1 MKRVWL
7 NISPVFRKFLMSYL
21 IVLLIPLIAGYVSYR
36 TSIDVAEQSSL
47 ETSIMTL
54 QQSKDLME
62 RRLAEVQGFTK
73 QLAINQDLAR
83 LMTVRADEQ
92 NYDVYGLWK
101 MMRDISNYSQ
111 TNDFLSNFYIYLR
124 NSHLVLTPSTVYYR
138 PELFYESNHYEGMPF
153 ETWKKNFLEKSNLSI
168 VVPQQDYVQK
178 THKQTVVSFVQS
190 LPLNSFDTP
199 LASVVVVI
207 DTKKMSASLSGIT
220 SQYGGWSFV
229 KNHEGETV
237 MSEGITGSGIAK
249 IKNIPSGKP
258 GDISRAADDMLLI
271 SIRDELSGW
280 VYTAGVPKSALMVN
294 ANRIKNITG
303 TLTAISLITGLV
315 FGLFLAY
322 RSSAPINKLVGSL
335 KKQLGLESGA
345 GYQDYDFITGN
356 ISSLIASNR
365 QLEHEL
371 RSQVPLIRDAFIKR
385 LLVGEFYN
393 GDDLAAASAQ
403 ADITINGDAGYAG
416 LAKINTFGGSD
427 SREFL
432 AEFSVARLI
441 VRQSLM
447 EADPDML
454 VTDWGQDK
462 LAFLLLRASKLAP
475 DEALVIQRLQEL
487 AATLFSHYHMSV
499 QFGMGRPFEA
509 LADVGISFGEAVEA
523 IDYTAFT
530 GESGVIR
537 YEDSTQDASLFYYP
551 IETETRLLNTIKSGD
566 GKEAMRILEHI
577 AERNFKERELS
588 RDMMEQLIGE
598 LKGTLLKLLDQK
610 AGDDNRLVESL
621 QYRIAHIQS
630 AAGTDRLLGQMGEI
644 ISLYCSMV
652 EEKKNALH
660 HQTVHQAKLFLD
672 SAYGDA
678 ELTLY
683 HIAKQVGRP
692 EKYVSTVFKES
703 EGEHWFDYLER
714 LRIDKA
720 SELLLNRTLKIDDI
734 AERVGYNSA
743 HSFRRAFKRVR
754 GISPSMF
761 REAAELGDVR

>member
-1 MKRVWL
+1 MKQVWL
-7 NISPVFRKFLMSYL
+7 NISPVFRRFLMSYM
-21 IVLLIPLIAGYVSYR
+21 IVLMIPLIAGYVSYR

-47 ETSIMTL
+47 KTSIMTL
-54 QQSKDLME
+54 QQSKDLIE

-83 LMTVRADEQ
+83 LMTARSDEQ

-101 MMRDISNYSQ
+101 MMRDIASYSQ

-138 PELFYESNHYEGMPF
+138 PELFYESNHYEGMTF
-153 ETWKKNFLEKSNLSI
+153 ETWKKNFLEKSNLSM
-168 VVPQQDYVQK
+168 VVPQHNYVTK
-178 THKQTVVSFVQS
+178 THQQTVVTFVQA

-199 LASVVVVI
+199 LASVVVLI
-207 DTKKMSASLSGIT
+207 DTKKMSTYLSGIT
-220 SQYGGWSFV
+220 NQYGGWAFV
-229 KNHEGETV
+229 RNHDGETV
-237 MSEGITGSGIAK
+237 LSEGITGSDIAK
-249 IKNIPSGKP
+249 IRNIPSGKP

-280 VYTAGVPKSALMVN
+280 VYTAGVPKSALMIN

-303 TLTAISLITGLV
+303 ILTAISLISGLV
-315 FGLFLAY
+315 IGLVLAY
-322 RSSAPINKLVGSL
+322 RSSAPINNLINSL
-335 KKQLGLESGA
+335 KKQLGLELSTGI
-345 GYQDYDFITGN
+345 QDYDFIAGN

-365 QLEHEL
+365 QLEQEL
-371 RSQVPLIRDAFIKR
+371 HNQVPLIRDAFIKR

-393 GDDLAAASAQ
+393 EEELAAASAQ
-403 ADITINGDAGYAG
+403 AGVNIKGGAGYAG
-416 LAKINTFGGSD
+416 LAKINTYGGSD
-427 SREFL
+427 SRESL
-432 AEFSVARLI
+432 AESSVARLI

-447 EADPDML
+447 EAEPDML

-462 LAFLLLRASKLAP
+462 LAFLLLRTSKLAP
-475 DEALVIQRLQEL
+475 DEALVIQRLQDL
-487 AATLFSHYHMSV
+487 AGTLFSHYHMPV

-509 LADVGISFGEAVEA
+509 LADVGRSFGEAAEA
-523 IDYTAFT
+523 LDYAAFT
-530 GESGVIR
+530 DEGGVIR
-537 YEDSTQDASLFYYP
+537 YEDSSRDASLFYYP

-577 AERNFKERELS
+577 AVRNFQERELS
-588 RDMMEQLIGE
+588 REMTEQLIGE

-610 AGDDNRLVESL
+610 AGDDPEFTENL
-621 QYRIAHIQS
+621 QCRIAQIQPFE
-630 AAGTDRLLGQMGEI
+630 GTDRLLGQ
-644 ISLYCSMV
+644 ISEMIGLYCSMI

-660 HQTVHQAKLFLD
+660 HQTVQQVKHFLA

-678 ELTLY
+678 DLTLY

-703 EGEHWFDYLER
+703 EGEPWFDYLER

-720 SELLLNRTLKIDDI
+720 SELLLNRALKIDDI

-743 HSFRRAFKRVR
+743 HSFRRAFKRAR

-761 REAAELGDVR
+761 REAAELGKSH